1 MKKSLILQKTAFIP
15 LLLSTILYAQD
26 IPQEVIDT
34 GEKVSQEL
42 MKTLSSKLQ
51 QEIKTKGL
59 IQAAAFCNTNALTLT
74 EEVNLHQVQGV
85 SIRRIS
91 LKERNPAN
99 TPSADEKKVLE
110 SMQKMLNAKKLPPYL
125 IEQEGKRFKYYKP
138 LVIKQEACLK
148 CHGDIS
154 KNPELKQFMKE
165 HYPFDKAQGYK
176 MGELRGAMVVEIT
189 Q

>member
-1 MKKSLILQKTAFIP
+1 MHILQKTVLVPA
-15 LLLSTILYAQD
+15 LLSSILWAQD
-26 IPQEVIDT
+26 IPQEVLDT

-51 QEIKTKGL
+51 HAIKEKGL
-59 IQAAAFCNTNALTLT
+59 IHAASFCNSNALTLT

-85 SIRRIS
+85 SVRRTS
-91 LKERNPAN
+91 LKERNAAN
-99 TPSADEKKVLE
+99 IPKADEKKVLE
-110 SMQKMLNAKKLPPYL
+110 SMRKMLKEKRLPSYL
-125 IEQEGKRFKYYKP
+125 VEHEGKRYKYYKP
-138 LVIKQEACLK
+138 LVIKNEACLK

-154 KNPELKQFMKE
+154 KNPELSQFMQE

-176 MGELRGAMVVEIT
+176 MGDLRGAIVVEII

>member
-1 MKKSLILQKTAFIP
+1 MHILKQTALIPVLF
-15 LLLSTILYAQD
+15 SSILWAQD

-42 MKTLSSKLQ
+42 MKSLSSKLQ
-51 QEIKTKGL
+51 HQIKENGL
-59 IQAAAFCNTNALTLT
+59 IQAASFCNTNALTLT

-91 LKERNPAN
+91 LKERNAAN
-99 TPSADEKKVLE
+99 IPKADEKKVLE
-110 SMQKMLNAKKLPPYL
+110 SMQTMLEEKQLPPYL
-125 IEQEGKRFKYYKP
+125 VEHEGKRYKYYKP
-138 LVIKQEACLK
+138 LVIKNEACLK

-154 KNPELKQFMKE
+154 KNPELSQFMKE
-165 HYPFDKAQGYK
+165 HYPLDKAQDYK
-176 MGELRGAMVVEIT
+176 MGDLRGAMVVEIT

>member
-1 MKKSLILQKTAFIP
+1 MHILKQTALIP
-15 LLLSTILYAQD
+15 VLLSSILWAQD
-26 IPQEVIDT
+26 IPQEVLDT

-51 QEIKTKGL
+51 HAIKEKGL
-59 IQAAAFCNTNALTLT
+59 IQAASFCNTNALTLT

-91 LKERNPAN
+91 LKERNAAN
-99 TPSADEKKVLE
+99 TPTADEKKVLE
-110 SMQKMLNAKKLPPYL
+110 SMQKMLEKKQLPSYL
-125 IEQEGKRFKYYKP
+125 VEHEGKRYKYYKP
-138 LVIKQEACLK
+138 LVIKKEACLK
-148 CHGDIS
+148 CHGDLS
-154 KNPELKQFMKE
+154 KNPELSQFMKE

-176 MGELRGAMVVEIT
+176 MGDLRGAMVVEII

>member
-1 MKKSLILQKTAFIP
+1 MNILKQTALIPVIISSMLC
-15 LLLSTILYAQD
+15 AQD

-34 GEKVSQEL
+34 GDKVSQEL
-42 MKTLSSKLQ
+42 MKALSSKLQ
-51 QEIKTKGL
+51 HEIKTKGL
-59 IQAAAFCNTNALTLT
+59 IHAAAFCNTNALTLT

-91 LKERNPAN
+91 LKERNAAN

-110 SMQKMLNAKKLPPYL
+110 SMQKMLKEKQLPPYL
-125 IEQEGKRFKYYKP
+125 VEHEGKGYKYYKP
-138 LVIKQEACLK
+138 LVIKKEACLK

-154 KNPELKQFMKE
+154 KNPELNQFMKE

-176 MGELRGAMVVEIT
+176 MGDLRGAMVVEII